1 MEKDIDSQNAINCL
15 QAAIAVTREGKVP
28 NVNLLLAIEPVL
40 TAAMKPQTKY
50 KKLYEMQ
57 RKRSQRAERA
67 LIEFCEKL
75 ANPAMSIQHLDF
87 RERYHEASNKL
98 TNLNRRINKF
108 KTFHLFGRFW
118 FGIEKK
124 QDDE

>member
-1 MEKDIDSQNAINCL
+1 MTIIKEALLNAKATLSYHNICPLLKIDEA
-15 QAAIAVTREGKVP
+15 
-28 NVNLLLAIEPVL
+28 LAELDKQP
-40 TAAMKPQTKY
+40 KY
-50 KKLYEMQ
+50 KTLYEMQ
-57 RKRSQRAERA
+57 RKRAYRAERA

-75 ANPAMSIQHLDF
+75 ANPAMVVSHIDF
-87 RERYHEASNKL
+87 KERYDEARAEL
-98 TNLNRRINKF
+98 TTIKRRISKF